1 MEKTDPLS
9 DLLGFT
15 KAKSVAAGG
24 FTAGGA
30 WAFRVPAHGQLA
42 FAAIAKGTCWV
53 RLDDQANATKM
64 AEGDVGLLCA
74 RAGFVVGS
82 TPTATGNDVELDD
95 EGGDIVALNGKTG
108 CLVLFGRLALQP
120 SSADVLKDVLPST
133 VYVPAASA
141 SGDDVRALVEMLRR
155 ERSSTR
161 PGASAVARMLAELIF
176 VQLLR
181 AHLETSTALPPG
193 WLRAAADERLLR
205 ALRVMHRDPGHP
217 WTIAEL
223 ARAAAM
229 SRTRFAVHFRSV
241 AGVAPLAY
249 LSEWRMNLAKRHL
262 REENVSVADL
272 ADRLGYATESG
283 FSNAF
288 KRIVGVAPSRYRA
301 TAKRESSTAK

>member
-1 MEKTDPLS
+1 MTDPLS

-53 RLDDQANATKM
+53 RLDGQTKASKM
-64 AEGDVGLLCA
+64 VEGDVGLLCV
-74 RAGFVVGS
+74 RTGFVIGS
-82 TPTATGNDVELDD
+82 SPTAAADDVELDD
-95 EGGDIVALNGKTG
+95 GGGEIVALNKGSE
-108 CLVLFGRLALQP
+108 CLVLFGRLSLQP
-120 SSADVLKDVLPST
+120 SSADVLKEVLPAT
-133 VYVPAASA
+133 VYMPASYS
-141 SGDDVRALVEMLRR
+141 SGDDIRRLVDMLRR
-155 ERSSTR
+155 ERCDKR

-181 AHLETSTALPPG
+181 TYVETSTALPPG

-205 ALRVMHRDPGHP
+205 ALRAMHRDPGHP
-217 WTIAEL
+217 WTITEL
-223 ARAAAM
+223 AGAAAM

-249 LSEWRMNLAKRHL
+249 LGEWRMRLAKRIL
-262 REENVSVADL
+262 REESVSVA
-272 ADRLGYATESG
+272 AIAERLGYATESG

-288 KRIVGVAPSRYRA
+288 KRIVGVPPRRYRA
-301 TAKRESSTAK
+301 TAKQEKTTNH